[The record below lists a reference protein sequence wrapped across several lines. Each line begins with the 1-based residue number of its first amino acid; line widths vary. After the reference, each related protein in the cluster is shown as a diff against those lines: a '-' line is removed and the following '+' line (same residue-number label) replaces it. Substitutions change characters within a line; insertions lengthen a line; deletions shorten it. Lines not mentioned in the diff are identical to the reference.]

1 MEIQIYHDKQLNLDP
16 LIDLAA
22 YRDIFEFPI
31 QNYYQKAGFN
41 FDKTPYEVLAGE
53 YMKDYQEKSYD
64 CQLFEDVYETLRK
77 AHFFGFP
84 QCILSASRKDY
95 LLKQIEKFDILDY
108 VDSVHGI
115 ENIYASVSYTHLD
128 TQLVVFPELA
138 LSGYTCQDLLLE
150 DVLLRNVR
158 IELEDLVSKM
168 PQNLLAIVGL
178 PLVIENRLYNCA
190 AFIRKNEVL
199 AIQAKT
205 YIPSY
210 NCLLYTSRCV

>member
-1 MEIQIYHDKQLNLDP
+1 MKRIVWDWNGTLLNDVNLCFECINRLLVSKNLDP
-16 LIDLAA
+16 LIDLSA

-115 ENIYASVSYTHLD
+115 ENIYASSKK
-128 TQLVVFPELA
+128 ELA
-138 LSGYTCQDLLLE
+138 RKYVESCPLEDEIWFVGDSIHDYEVANTLKANCILVTTGHQSRQKLERVDAIIADSLLE
-150 DVLLRNVR
+150 S
-158 IELEDLVSKM
+158 LEIIYET
-168 PQNLLAIVGL
+168 N
-178 PLVIENRLYNCA
+178 
-190 AFIRKNEVL
+190 
-199 AIQAKT
+199 
-205 YIPSY
+205 
-210 NCLLYTSRCV
+210 